1 MFHLPMR
8 GSDVQN
14 QTKENLKSLTPPSN
28 IFSME
33 SRATKT
39 VVLFYKS
46 TPIPWYYLLVLEIKY
61 LVSLIFFVERNI
73 AFW

>member
-1 MFHLPMR
+1 MR

-33 SRATKT
+33 SRAAKT
-39 VVLFYKS
+39 IVLLYRF
-46 TPIPWYYLLVLEIKY
+46 TPNPWYYLLVLDIKY

-73 AFW
+73 GFW